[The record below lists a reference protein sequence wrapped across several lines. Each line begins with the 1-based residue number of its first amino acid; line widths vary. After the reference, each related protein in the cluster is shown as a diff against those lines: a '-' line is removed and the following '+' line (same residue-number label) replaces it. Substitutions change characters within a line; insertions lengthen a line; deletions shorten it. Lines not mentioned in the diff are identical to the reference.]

1 MLLKSK
7 TTNQP
12 IAKYKNSENFSN
24 FPVKS
29 SLNTVPIKAI
39 IKTAVKIFIP
49 ESAYN
54 VIKQTGA

>member
-39 IKTAVKIFIP
+39 IK
-49 ESAYN
+49 S
-54 VIKQTGA
+54 